1 MDQPN
6 RALFEMK
13 RATQQTA
20 ANAEES
26 VSVSEELNAYAVQLR
41 AVVGKLLTF
50 KKGQKKKSKAPL
62 RLASS
67 MLPGKAYAHRTDNSA
82 ASVDDRQP

>member
-1 MDQPN
+1 
-6 RALFEMK
+6 
-13 RATQQTA
+13 
-20 ANAEES
+20 
-26 VSVSEELNAYAVQLR
+26 LR

-50 KKGQKKKSKAPL
+50 KKGQKKSKAPF

-67 MLPGKAYAHRTDNSA
+67 MLPGKAYARRTDNSA